1 MNSARLFSRIR
12 RLISFCRAASAAR
25 LRSSAARRFS
35 ASARRSAA
43 ALAAAAF
50 ASARRRSSTAR
61 RSLAALSAA
70 SLSAERCLVLS
81 SAASFSRSR
90 RRLSASATGVGTLF
104 ARLCCPPA
112 GAPSRRAGCGTG
124 LAPPAP
130 RCRCAVFA
138 VSAAPAAFAAR
149 RLRSFAAGVTRRSVG
164 RAACLPAAGCT
175 DPTVSVRAGRAAGR
189 GAFGGVRGVSERARA
204 SSRRRPSSSAKY
216 SSSVPA
222 AFLLSF

>member
-35 ASARRSAA
+35 
-43 ALAAAAF
+43 